1 MHRSGLAR
9 EEWYLDKGEYL
20 DRIVSGSGGPPER
33 VQMKACTRGHQYDK
47 SKRRCPECKRISS
60 NEYYAANQDKVA
72 DINKKHCD
80 ANTLKIKARSANQ
93 NARKLGAEGTITE
106 TR

>member
-1 MHRSGLAR
+1 
-9 EEWYLDKGEYL
+9 
-20 DRIVSGSGGPPER
+20 
-33 VQMKACTRGHQYDK
+33 MKACTRGHQYDK

-72 DINKKHCD
+72 DINKKHRD

-93 NARKLGAEGTITE
+93 NARKLDAEGTITE
-106 TR
+106 DQLLEMFLRQAGSTTLAQIC